1 MKAIENFFPAFAYP
15 DINTRGVGRILPTP
29 LVFISGY
36 ANMENVFYCLN
47 VLRLVLQIVYPLIH
61 ISFFSFLLCKLFLL
75 LTMSARN
82 SKEPYEVSNVNAL
95 VTNLGRQQ
103 IKSLPMVI

>member
-1 MKAIENFFPAFAYP
+1 M
-15 DINTRGVGRILPTP
+15 
-29 LVFISGY
+29 FISGY
-36 ANMENVFYCLN
+36 ANTENVFYCLN
-47 VLRLVLQIVYPLIH
+47 VLRLVLQNNDSVPIIH

-103 IKSLPMVI
+103 IKSLLMVI